1 MIRGNPVPGF
11 PQAPSAA
18 RSSEPTPSA
27 VLEMRPTPFA
37 PGGKSMNRLS
47 PPVSEYSRPRRPQR

>member
-1 MIRGNPVPGF
+1 MNRGNPRPGF
-11 PQAPSAA
+11 PRPPSAA
-18 RSSEPTPSA
+18 LGIGPTPSA